1 MIKKLSS
8 FLFNIL
14 SKGFDLD
21 EDSCETINYGI
32 ELAIYTLISTIA
44 LLGIG
49 LIIGQFS
56 SAVCIIIIF
65 YINQTIGG
73 GIHKNSH
80 ISCFILM
87 AEGLLFSLL
96 IDRVN
101 LPNVLWAVFG
111 AASLLILYCYPL
123 VLHENKEYLKEKHDI
138 IIRTSRKVTI
148 GELIGLLIAFYY
160 IPNLIDE
167 LSIALLL
174 SALSRFY
181 AYYKKINK

>member
-1 MIKKLSS
+1 MIKKMSS
-8 FLFNIL
+8 FLSNIL

-21 EDSCETINYGI
+21 EDSSETINYGI

-56 SAVCIIIIF
+56 SAACIIIIF
-65 YINQTIGG
+65 YINQTVGG

-80 ISCFILM
+80 ISCFIFM

-123 VLHENKEYLKEKHDI
+123 VLHKNKEYLSGKRDTI
-138 IIRTSRKVTI
+138 IWASRKVTI
-148 GELIGLLIAFYY
+148 GELIGLLLTFYY

-167 LSIALLL
+167 FSIALLL
-174 SALSRFY
+174 SALSRLY
-181 AYYKKINK
+181 AHYKKNS